1 MEEPSM
7 LRNCAG
13 SSLDIFA
20 QFMKICDILH
30 YITEFAEF
38 DILSQE
44 VLCQYCMGTYMDDI

>member
-1 MEEPSM
+1 M

-13 SSLDIFA
+13 ISLDIFA
-20 QFMKICDILH
+20 QYMKISEILH
-30 YITEFAEF
+30 YITGFAEF